1 MATLTPVM
9 RILLVL
15 NYNSIVVIS
24 SIKQTTVQGIRLC
37 GAFGVHIS

>member
-24 SIKQTTVQGIRLC
+24 SIKQTTVQ
-37 GAFGVHIS
+37 